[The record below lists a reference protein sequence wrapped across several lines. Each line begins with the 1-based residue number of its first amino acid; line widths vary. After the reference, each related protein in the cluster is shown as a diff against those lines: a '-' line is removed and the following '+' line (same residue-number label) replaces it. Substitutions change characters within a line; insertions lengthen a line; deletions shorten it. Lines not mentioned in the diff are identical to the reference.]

1 MAVTADRTSYFPL
14 IEKRYGRPMSFWHQE
29 MTKVAGK
36 NYPEQMAF
44 LQDEHGFSRAHANA
58 LVQYSRGSDSSR
70 RYQTVNDYLAE
81 HDDDKRQTL
90 EAILTTIAE
99 EFPESSVVI
108 AWNHP
113 MVMIDGQYAFGV
125 SVHSRHLLLAPFGDG
140 VIDQFRER
148 LGDYELNKKTVKV
161 PIDWQVDRALIRDM
175 IDVHRS

>member
-1 MAVTADRTSYFPL
+1 MAITADRTSYFPL
-14 IEKRYGRPMSFWHQE
+14 IEKRYGRPMSFWHEE
-29 MTKVAGK
+29 MTKVADK
-36 NYPEQMAF
+36 KYPEQMAF
-44 LQDEHGFSRAHANA
+44 LQNEHGFSRAHANA
-58 LVQYSRGSDSSR
+58 LVQYSRGSHSSR
-70 RYQTVNDYLAE
+70 RYETVDDYLAE
-81 HDDDKRQTL
+81 HDDDKQRTL
-90 EAILTTIAE
+90 HAILTTIAE

-113 MVMIDGQYAFGV
+113 MVMIDGQYVFGV
-125 SVHSRHLLLAPFGDG
+125 SVHSQHLLLAPFGDG

>member
-14 IEKRYGRPMSFWHQE
+14 IEKRYGRPMSFWHEE
-29 MTKVAGK
+29 MTKVADK
-36 NYPEQMAF
+36 KYPEQMAF
-44 LQDEHGFSRAHANA
+44 LRNEHGFSRPHANA
-58 LVQYSRGSDSSR
+58 LVQYSRGSHSSR
-70 RYQTVNDYLAE
+70 RYESVDDYLAE
-81 HDDDKRQTL
+81 HDDDKQQKL
-90 EAILTTIAE
+90 QAILTTIAE

-113 MVMIDGQYAFGV
+113 MVMIDGQNVFGV
-125 SVHSRHLLLAPFGDG
+125 SAHSKHLLLAPFGDG

>member
-1 MAVTADRTSYFPL
+1 MAITADRTSYFPL
-14 IEKRYGRPMSFWHQE
+14 IEKRYGRPMSFWHEE
-29 MTKVAGK
+29 MTKVADK
-36 NYPEQMAF
+36 KYPEQMAF
-44 LQDEHGFSRAHANA
+44 LRNEHGFSRAHANA
-58 LVQYSRGSDSSR
+58 LVQYSRGSHSSR
-70 RYQTVNDYLAE
+70 RYETVDDYLAE
-81 HDDDKRQTL
+81 HDDDKQRTL
-90 EAILTTIAE
+90 QAILTTIAE

-113 MVMIDGQYAFGV
+113 MVMIDGQYVFGV
-125 SVHSRHLLLAPFGDG
+125 SVYSKHLLLAPFGDG

>member
-14 IEKRYGRPMSFWHQE
+14 IEKRYGRPMSFWHE
-29 MTKVAGK
+29 EVTKVADK
-36 NYPEQMAF
+36 KYPEQMAF
-44 LQDEHGFSRAHANA
+44 LRNEHGFSRAHVNA
-58 LVQYSRGSDSSR
+58 LVQYSRGSHSSR
-70 RYQTVNDYLAE
+70 RYETVDDYLAE
-81 HDDDKRQTL
+81 HDDDKQRTL
-90 EAILTTIAE
+90 QAILTTIAE
-99 EFPESSVVI
+99 EFPESNIVI

-113 MVMIDGQYAFGV
+113 MVMIDGKYVFGV
-125 SVHSRHLLLAPFGDG
+125 SVHSKHLLLAPFGDG

>member
-1 MAVTADRTSYFPL
+1 MAITADRTSYFPL
-14 IEKRYGRPMSFWHQE
+14 IEKRYGRPMSFWHEE
-29 MTKVAGK
+29 MTKVADK
-36 NYPEQMAF
+36 KYPEQMAF
-44 LQDEHGFSRAHANA
+44 LQNEHGFSRAHANA
-58 LVQYSRGSDSSR
+58 LVQYSRGSHSSR
-70 RYQTVNDYLAE
+70 RYETVDDYLAE
-81 HDDDKRQTL
+81 HDDDKQRTL
-90 EAILTTIAE
+90 QAILTTIAE

-113 MVMIDGQYAFGV
+113 MVMIDGQHVFGV
-125 SVHSRHLLLAPFGDG
+125 SVHSKHLLLAPFGDG